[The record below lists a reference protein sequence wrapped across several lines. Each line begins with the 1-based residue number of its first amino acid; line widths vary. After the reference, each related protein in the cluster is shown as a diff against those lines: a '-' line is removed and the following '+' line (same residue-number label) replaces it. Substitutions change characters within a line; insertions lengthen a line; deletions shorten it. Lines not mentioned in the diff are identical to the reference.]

1 MDIDDS
7 GPSTTAV
14 SGPVEGGAKPVQAR
28 KQFEG
33 DAVNQTD
40 NIASTCSGSNIG
52 AQVKS
57 PVSLV
62 MVLPHS
68 DLLSSI
74 SPQVEP
80 LFSTIIPTPTVPAQ
94 SAPVMVSATP
104 TNMTDGDTGIPFLT
118 ESIVAYL
125 RSVSPAEKWQ
135 TLVMWYITFEKGGP
149 PIGV

>member
-1 MDIDDS
+1 MDVDDS
-7 GPSTTAV
+7 GLLTTAV
-14 SGPVEGGAKPVQAR
+14 SGPVEGGAEPAQAG

-40 NIASTCSGSNIG
+40 DIAGTCSGSDIG
-52 AQVKS
+52 AKVKS
-57 PVSLV
+57 PVPLV
-62 MVLPHS
+62 MVLPRS
-68 DLLSSI
+68 DLPSSI
-74 SPQVEP
+74 SPQVP
-80 LFSTIIPTPTVPAQ
+80 LSSTVVPTPTVPAQ
-94 SAPVMVSATP
+94 PAPVMVSATP

-135 TLVMWYITFEKGGP
+135 TLVTWYITFEKGGP